1 MGDWDDEDFEVPVL
15 STSKAKKDWDDE
27 EEEEVVVK
35 VTQSAS
41 QIEAN
46 AEKLKKEQITLEN
59 KLKYA
64 MLEDETS
71 EEKRARERKQIED
84 ADADLTGDMFGM
96 EKQATKSSASIASGI
111 ASVSLKTKADHTS
124 FGVLCAKKMS
134 TSTAFEVAAF
144 YKSFTE
150 KVKKT
155 MTVESCDE
163 ILAVF
168 NTVNSDL
175 YCHDYNVYYTNNRE

>member
-15 STSKAKKDWDDE
+15 SNATAKKDWDDE

-64 MLEDETS
+64 ILEDETP

-96 EKQATKSSASIASGI
+96 EKQASTKSSASIASGI
-111 ASVSLKTKADHTS
+111 AGVSLKTKADHTS
-124 FGVLCAKKMS
+124 FGILCAKKMS

-168 NTVNSDL
+168 NTVNS
-175 YCHDYNVYYTNNRE
+175 NTK